1 METSKTPVYHSG
13 RPLESSGMQEKHS
26 REHAGKV
33 CLDSQSALS
42 RQLELVTCGPPE
54 LHLGVPQLLGSE
66 HGGRHRQPDTGGRPA
81 PFSSLTDPDPGPL
94 WRT

>member
-13 RPLESSGMQEKHS
+13 RPLESSGMQERHS

-42 RQLELVTCGPPE
+42 RQLERVTGGPPE

-81 PFSSLTDPDPGPL
+81 PFSSSADPDPGPL
-94 WRT
+94 RRT